1 MISDDAT
8 EFKIKN
14 LNALSES
21 EIISFSTHALIN
33 NELNN
38 DNEPSLIL
46 TPDYQNDGFNFI
58 RDNVSQNKCK
68 ISNLVSM
75 YSIRV

>member
-1 MISDDAT
+1 MGKTKLMILDDAT

-14 LNALSES
+14 LNALSEA

-38 DNEPSLIL
+38 DNEPSLI
-46 TPDYQNDGFNFI
+46 
-58 RDNVSQNKCK
+58 
-68 ISNLVSM
+68 
-75 YSIRV
+75 